1 MSPRRAAALHDR
13 DIPDLRA
20 HLIATAEKLFAD
32 QGSAGLTVRAIARA
46 AGVSDGVLYNHFA
59 DKEELLAAA
68 LRAHVDSVDRGFGPL
83 PAPGSATVAEN
94 LVVCLRQGLALHR
107 AVLPVFAG
115 LLTQPAVLARFAEA
129 EGRQRLWRDEL
140 IDYLRAER
148 ELGRL
153 AAEADVEAAAAV
165 LVGICHDEVLSALL
179 AGASHPADPPPV
191 ESVVAT
197 LLRGIAPNRPEST
210 AGGTE

>member
-13 DIPDLRA
+13 DDHDLRA
-20 HLIATAEKLFAD
+20 HLIATAEKLFAE

-46 AGVSDGVLYNHFA
+46 AGVSDGVLYNHFS

-68 LRAHVDSVDRGFGPL
+68 LRAHLETVDRSFPPL
-83 PAPGSATVAEN
+83 PTAGSGSLADN

-115 LLTQPAVLARFAEA
+115 LIAQPAVLARFAET
-129 EGRQRLWRDEL
+129 EGRRRIWREEL

-148 ELGRL
+148 ELGRVL
-153 AAEADVEAAAAV
+153 ADADVDAAAAV
-165 LVGICHDEVLSALL
+165 LIGICHDAVLSSLL
-179 AGASHPADPPPV
+179 SGAPHPAAPPSV

-197 LLRGIAPNRPEST
+197 LLSGIAPE
-210 AGGTE
+210 